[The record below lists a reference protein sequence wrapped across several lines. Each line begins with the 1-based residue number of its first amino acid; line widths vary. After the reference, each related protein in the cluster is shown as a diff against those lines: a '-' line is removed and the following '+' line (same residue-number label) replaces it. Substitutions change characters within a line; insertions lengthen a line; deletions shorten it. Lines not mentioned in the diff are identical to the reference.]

1 MTAANDAR
9 TIDVLVH
16 GGTGRMGRAVIAAA
30 AQAPEIHFAGI
41 LDPRGSAREPLE
53 DTRVFEHIPVGERGA
68 PVVVDFSR
76 ADAIGPLVR
85 VLRGTGARLVS
96 GTTGLAE
103 SDRALLEEYSKEAA
117 VVYDEN
123 MSYGVSVLRA
133 LLRTA
138 SGLLRDADVEIVE
151 FHHRRKKDHPS
162 GTTFALARA
171 IDPDAVVAEGRTGP
185 DETGRRVIRS
195 HSARLGGV
203 PGEHQ
208 VYFATDDE
216 VVTISHR
223 ALTRDAFANGAIRAV
238 LFVAG
243 KPKGLYTAEDVA
255 RA

>member
-9 TIDVLVH
+9 AIDLLVH

-30 AQAPEIHFAGI
+30 PEFREIRLAGI
-41 LDPRGSAREPLE
+41 LDPRGAVREPLE
-53 DTRVFEHIPVGERGA
+53 HLPVFEHIPVGERGA

-76 ADAIGPLVR
+76 ADAIGPLVG

-103 SDRALLEEYSKEAA
+103 KDRILLQEYSKDTA

-133 LLRTA
+133 LLRMA

-151 FHHRRKKDHPS
+151 FHHRGKKDHPS

-171 IDPDAVVAEGRTGP
+171 IDPDAVVTEGRAAAGGTR
-185 DETGRRVIRS
+185 RRVIRS

-223 ALTRDAFANGAIRAV
+223 ALTRDAFAKGAIRAV

-243 KPKGLYTAEDVA
+243 KAKGLYTAEDVA